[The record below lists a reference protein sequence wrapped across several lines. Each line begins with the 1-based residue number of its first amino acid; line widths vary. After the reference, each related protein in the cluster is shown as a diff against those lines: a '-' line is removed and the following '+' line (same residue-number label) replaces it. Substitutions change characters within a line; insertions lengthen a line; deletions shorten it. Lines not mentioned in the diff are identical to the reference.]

1 MSLLV
6 GLVVSMLVA
15 GAVAALARAGAG
27 SARSGRSRAT
37 ARLGASAGA
46 GAGASAG
53 AAAGG
58 RLGASASTPAVLSG
72 IPPQRLAAG
81 AVALVLVLMATRWM
95 VLSVAAGALV
105 VLWGR
110 ILRDQRADDERR
122 RIESIAKWLEDLRD
136 TLRSSSMGAEE
147 ALEHVAVRPPEGIA
161 DALTTFA
168 TRRRQGFR
176 TEDALVDLAD
186 ALRHPTADAAVAAIR
201 LVIGGSAGAGR
212 LYGTVDALAA
222 AARDEVTARERVDRT
237 RAIYQHSMKRLV
249 AIGVGLVAYLHV
261 AGGDLLDP
269 YDSPAGQLALL
280 LPLSMWAG
288 CIAWLRSLCRYDLP
302 QRHRPVVESQPTAG
316 AAR

>member
-1 MSLLV
+1 MSLLA
-6 GLVVSMLVA
+6 GLVAALLVA
-15 GAVAALARAGAG
+15 GALAAL
-27 SARSGRSRAT
+27 SRSGITSGITSGIGRQPRSRA
-37 ARLGASAGA
+37 
-46 GAGASAG
+46 
-53 AAAGG
+53 
-58 RLGASASTPAVLSG
+58 GASASTPSVLG
-72 IPPQRLAAG
+72 GLAPQRFAVG
-81 AVALVLVLMATRWM
+81 AVVLVLVLLANRWM
-95 VLSVAAGALV
+95 VLAIAAAALV

-122 RIESIAKWLEDLRD
+122 RIEGIAKWLEGLRD

-147 ALEHVAVRPPEGIA
+147 ALEHVASRPPDSIA

-237 RAIYQHSMKRLV
+237 RAVYQHSMNRLV
-249 AIGVGLVAYLHV
+249 AIGAGLVAYLHV

-269 YDSPAGQLALL
+269 YDTPSGQLALL
-280 LPLSMWAG
+280 LPLAMWAG
-288 CIAWLRSLCRYDLP
+288 CIGWLRSLCRYDLP
-302 QRHRPVVESQPTAG
+302 ERHRTEADLAQTTG

>member
-1 MSLLV
+1 MSLIV
-6 GLVVSMLVA
+6 GLVVSLLITGA
-15 GAVAALARAGAG
+15 GAALARARAG
-27 SARSGRSRAT
+27 SAG
-37 ARLGASAGA
+37 
-46 GAGASAG
+46 
-53 AAAGG
+53 GG
-58 RLGASASTPAVLSG
+58 RLRGDARPRAGAHVHSRAGASASTPSVLSG

-81 AVALVLVLMATRWM
+81 AAAFVLVLMATRWM
-95 VLSVAAGALV
+95 VLAVAAAALV
-105 VLWGR
+105 ALWGR

-122 RIESIAKWLEDLRD
+122 RIEGIAKWLEDLRD

-147 ALEHVAVRPPEGIA
+147 ALEHVAARPPESIA
-161 DALTTFA
+161 EALTTFA

-249 AIGVGLVAYLHV
+249 AIGVGLVAYLQV

-302 QRHRPVVESQPTAG
+302 QRHRPVIEAQSTAG